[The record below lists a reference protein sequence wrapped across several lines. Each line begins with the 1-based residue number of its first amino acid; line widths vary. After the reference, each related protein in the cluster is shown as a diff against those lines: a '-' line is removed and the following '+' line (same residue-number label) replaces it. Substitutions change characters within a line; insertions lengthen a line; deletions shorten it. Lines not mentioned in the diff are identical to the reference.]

1 MIPVSRICP
10 NNMWVVDR
18 QKERE
23 RIYLRNDIQ
32 SISTNV
38 SNVSNEVHR
47 LIAALNQAVGGS
59 PTGADAR
66 LIGICQSALQE
77 ISSSLQRLNT
87 AYQCANELDVM
98 EWIDDGDSNDFY

>member
-1 MIPVSRICP
+1 
-10 NNMWVVDR
+10 MWVVDR

-32 SISTNV
+32 SITTNV
-38 SNVSNEVHR
+38 TNVSNEVHR
-47 LIAALNQAVGGS
+47 LIAALDQAISGS

-87 AYQCANELDVM
+87 AYQCAGELDVM
-98 EWIDDGDSNDFY
+98 KWIDDGGSNDFY

>member
-1 MIPVSRICP
+1 
-10 NNMWVVDR
+10 MWVVDR

-23 RIYLRNDIQ
+23 RLYLRNDIQ
-32 SISTNV
+32 SITTNV
-38 SNVSNEVHR
+38 TNVSNEVHR
-47 LIAALNQAVGGS
+47 LIAALDQAIGGS
-59 PTGADAR
+59 PSGADAR

-98 EWIDDGDSNDFY
+98 EWIDDGGNDDFY

>member
-1 MIPVSRICP
+1 
-10 NNMWVVDR
+10 MWVVDR

-32 SISTNV
+32 SITTNV
-38 SNVSNEVHR
+38 TNVSNEVHR
-47 LIAALNQAVGGS
+47 LIAALDQAIGGS
-59 PTGADAR
+59 PSGADTR

-87 AYQCANELDVM
+87 AYQYANELDVM